1 MTYKLTKRESEI
13 VNLILQ
19 GKSNKQIAKELYI
32 AQSTAKNAI
41 CNILDKTG
49 SESRAELIVK
59 LSAGNIYFTQVR
71 CMDCSFCNTQY
82 FNEYSGSG
90 PFSSGVCGYDLT
102 NPKIVDES
110 AFRLCSKYNRRIQTL
125 QPVNI

>member
-71 CMDCSFCNTQY
+71 CMDCRFCSTQY
-82 FNEYSGSG
+82 FNEYSGCG

-110 AFRLCSKYNRRIQTL
+110 AFRLCSNYNRTVKHYSL
-125 QPVNI
+125 